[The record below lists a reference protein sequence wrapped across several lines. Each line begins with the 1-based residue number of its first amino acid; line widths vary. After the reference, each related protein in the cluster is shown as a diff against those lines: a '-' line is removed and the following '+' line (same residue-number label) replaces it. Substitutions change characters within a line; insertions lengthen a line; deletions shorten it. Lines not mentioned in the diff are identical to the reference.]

1 MDLSYITMALTVI
14 YIAPKIEQFFIV
26 EKLYSSKFCTSK
38 YYKMKIGVLT
48 NCGFRDSSFTF
59 MEC

>member
-1 MDLSYITMALTVI
+1 MGLSYITMALTDM
-14 YIAPKIEQFFIV
+14 YIAPKIQQLFIV
-26 EKLYSSKFCTSK
+26 EQLYSSKFCPSK
-38 YYKMKIGVLT
+38 YYKIEIGVLT

>member
-1 MDLSYITMALTVI
+1 MGLSYITMVLTVI

-38 YYKMKIGVLT
+38 YYKNRNWGVNKLWI
-48 NCGFRDSSFTF
+48 
-59 MEC
+59 